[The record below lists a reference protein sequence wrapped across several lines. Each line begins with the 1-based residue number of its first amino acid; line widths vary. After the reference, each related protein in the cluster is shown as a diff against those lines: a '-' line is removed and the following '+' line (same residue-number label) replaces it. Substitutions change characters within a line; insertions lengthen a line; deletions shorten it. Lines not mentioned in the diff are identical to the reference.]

1 VEKWNIHPVA
11 KYTQIPVKT
20 SGMIKTRV
28 HWASMRKEEKRD
40 TYYEQKYR
48 TWAHKDKSIST
59 YI

>member
-1 VEKWNIHPVA
+1 MHPVA